1 MVSESLMSHEDAV
14 SYMPHVHTA
23 LPWTCATH
31 HNSGCRVRG
40 QLVRTWRSRYATCT
54 RGRSVWR
61 PEHRSTRPR
70 NHYIVRL
77 SVVANPSH
85 EVPPVHTRV
94 LVMSS
99 LELWT
104 SRLLVPSVENSDV
117 HRRSIH
123 MGRKRL
129 DSISCALASAIS
141 ERETVPSGVR
151 EVI

>member
-1 MVSESLMSHEDAV
+1 MCGGLSID
-14 SYMPHVHTA
+14 PHA
-23 LPWTCATH
+23 
-31 HNSGCRVRG
+31 RG
-40 QLVRTWRSRYATCT
+40 ITTLFAY
-54 RGRSVWR
+54 
-61 PEHRSTRPR
+61 
-70 NHYIVRL
+70 
-77 SVVANPSH
+77 PSH